1 MNNQRTNPYLKSGII
16 LLLSAIGGAILGIVL
31 LFIFSYSNGNIETGL
46 TLLTHTLQSL
56 ILPFL
61 ICITILTVLAGE
73 FTIKKLTYI
82 CGQIL
87 RTEDEECDI
96 WEYEEEKLSAW
107 GMNMNIL
114 SQVLCVIVLSAG
126 YSTKY
131 IETAAKL
138 PFLWACIIFILCYI
152 YDSFWQIRYIRLI
165 QKTYP
170 DKKGDP
176 TSKKFQQQWLASCD
190 EAEKQIIY
198 QSAWHSYIT
207 LNKRIPLLLLI
218 TMLLH
223 LFLDTGMLAIIIVA
237 VIWLTI
243 TISYNHSCVKLRKE
257 KISN

>member
-1 MNNQRTNPYLKSGII
+1 
-16 LLLSAIGGAILGIVL
+16 
-31 LFIFSYSNGNIETGL
+31 
-46 TLLTHTLQSL
+46 
-56 ILPFL
+56 
-61 ICITILTVLAGE
+61 
-73 FTIKKLTYI
+73 
-82 CGQIL
+82 
-87 RTEDEECDI
+87 
-96 WEYEEEKLSAW
+96 
-107 GMNMNIL
+107 MNIL

-165 QKTYP
+165 QKPILIRKVIQHPRNFNSSGWQAAT
-170 DKKGDP
+170 
-176 TSKKFQQQWLASCD
+176 
-190 EAEKQIIY
+190 KQKNRL
-198 QSAWHSYIT
+198 STKVPGHSYIT

-223 LFLDTGMLAIIIVA
+223 LFLDTGMLAIVIVA

>member
-1 MNNQRTNPYLKSGII
+1 
-16 LLLSAIGGAILGIVL
+16 
-31 LFIFSYSNGNIETGL
+31 
-46 TLLTHTLQSL
+46 
-56 ILPFL
+56 
-61 ICITILTVLAGE
+61 
-73 FTIKKLTYI
+73 
-82 CGQIL
+82 
-87 RTEDEECDI
+87 
-96 WEYEEEKLSAW
+96 
-107 GMNMNIL
+107 MNIL